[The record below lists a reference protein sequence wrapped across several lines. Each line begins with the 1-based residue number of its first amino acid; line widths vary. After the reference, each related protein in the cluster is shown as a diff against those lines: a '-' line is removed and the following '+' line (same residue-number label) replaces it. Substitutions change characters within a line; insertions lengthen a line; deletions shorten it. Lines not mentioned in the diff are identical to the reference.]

1 LFLSNPQNTYTL
13 SLSLSLSPA
22 HTDLILSRIALGN
35 VIDDVILIK
44 DKVRIRR
51 KNTNTTIVFLF
62 HKNLKIISV
71 FFMEFFK

>member
-1 LFLSNPQNTYTL
+1 LFLSNPQNTYT
-13 SLSLSLSPA
+13 LSLSLSPA